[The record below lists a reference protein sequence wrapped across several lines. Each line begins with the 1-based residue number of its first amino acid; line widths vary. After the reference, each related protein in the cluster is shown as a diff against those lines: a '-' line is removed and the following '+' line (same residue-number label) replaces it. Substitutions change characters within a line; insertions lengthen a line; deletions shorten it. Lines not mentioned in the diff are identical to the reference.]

1 MLTVLCW
8 RIKPSPDGLPMRF
21 IWRSLLLN
29 FQPSYCFFLVS
40 CLEFSIAILS
50 AFQSRG
56 EGSFLAGRA
65 DRFCTSALMLFRNCP
80 GWFRRFFFFLSM
92 TDELLPLSLYFITSS
107 LTMILLCV
115 SATTSL
121 IGVGTSDET
130 EGRFEFETFGV
141 FCDFLWGRIIFA
153 CPFSFD

>member
-8 RIKPSPDGLPMRF
+8 RIKPFPDGLPMRF
-21 IWRSLLLN
+21 ICRSLLLN

-50 AFQSRG
+50 AFQRRG
-56 EGSFLAGRA
+56 EGSFLARRA
-65 DRFCTSALMLFRNCP
+65 ERICPSALMLFRTCP
-80 GWFRRFFFFLSM
+80 GWFKRFFFFLSI
-92 TDELLPLSLYFITSS
+92 TDELLPLSRYFTTSS
-107 LTMILLCV
+107 LTMIWLCV

-121 IGVGTSDET
+121 IGVGTSDDT
-130 EGRFEFETFGV
+130 EGRFEFDTFGV
-141 FCDFLWGRIIFA
+141 LCYFRWGRMIFA